1 MKSIFAVCVLAL
13 FSSVLQA
20 KTVIFWQSGFPTVA
34 SEPVDQASL
43 RTALSEM
50 SPVFADI
57 FALKESSTLLN
68 ADLLVLPYGSAVP
81 TDAWKTIQKYL
92 ETGGNLLLLGGEP
105 LHVPVN
111 MTAHGYEASRP
122 QDSYARVLGLRHV
135 YEVPMPVDASF
146 TWRSGY
152 KFGPPP
158 QVKAKRF
165 FAVEGR
171 LNGLGYMEDSTGQL
185 LAAPVIVIDH
195 TNGPMRG
202 SRSVALDFTP
212 EPGYWSSPDGMALI
226 RQSADYARHGTTE
239 FSVESLFSL
248 LRPGESPQLSLH
260 LHRHAANL
268 EDGEAKVEL
277 LSNGKSIESATL
289 HLSAADTIEIPVSFH
304 TPLAP
309 GFYQISATYS
319 QHQRI
324 REFYQNGIW
333 VSPPDA
339 LHSGPSLGVRGDF
352 LTKDGVPFFPVGTNY
367 FTTEENGWD
376 FSGPRNAAVWEK
388 DFAEMEAHGVSF
400 VRTGVWMPNTRFID
414 GDLGSANERFL
425 RNLEAYLLSA
435 QQHKIAVNFTFFA
448 FSPKSGN
455 QGQDNSTATAPN
467 PFLNADSVRAQQAY
481 VRSVVQRFRNVPWL
495 SWDLINEPSFSNPNH
510 IFKGNY
516 PNNDPDEIGAW
527 HSWLRQHYAT
537 LSALA
542 DAWSVTP
549 EQLVAF
555 DNIPLPSIA
564 DLTYERYGNQAQV
577 RALDYN
583 LFAQDSFSDWVRSIV
598 STIRK
603 TGSTQLIDVG
613 QDEGGVTDRV
623 LNQFYANA
631 GVSFTTNHTYW
642 RDDALLWDSVAAKRP
657 GTPNITGETGYQ
669 PAWEPDGTWR
679 YDELT
684 GLGLTERKWALGFAD
699 GSSGAM
705 QWDWAREVDFGMQRS
720 DGSAKIWENMM
731 RDLARFGTAASPHA
745 TALIQPQI
753 AIILPQSMQMSV
765 LNSYALEAQ
774 QTAVRAL
781 YQEAHGQAYAVGE
794 YQIDKLGDPKLI
806 LLPSPMGLTEQAWS
820 VIEQKVREG
829 ATLLVTGPF
838 DGDAHLHPTHR
849 QDEVGLHYT
858 TEPMGLR
865 EQRVRWP
872 GGDDLYIF
880 GGQLTTV
887 LMNARLDDGKDWD
900 EVPLGKGTILFSSL
914 PLELGGNL
922 QALGRV
928 YSYAMQKAKVSP
940 AFTTA
945 QNDPGILICPTSY
958 PDATLY
964 VLTSETQERVVVFR
978 DARSGKEFSGQLAA
992 GRAALLLVG
1001 ADRKLIA
1008 SYRWSP
1014 VPPNEK

>member
-1 MKSIFAVCVLAL
+1 MLKSIFAVCVLAL
-13 FSSVLQA
+13 FGGVVHA
-20 KTVIFWQSGFPTVA
+20 KTVVLWQPGFPTVA

-43 RTALSEM
+43 RSALSEM

-57 FALKESSTLLN
+57 STLNKPDTLTG

-81 TDAWKTIQKYL
+81 ADAWKIIQKYL

-105 LHVPVN
+105 LHVPVS
-111 MTAHGYEASRP
+111 MTAHGYEAARP

-135 YEVPMPVDASF
+135 YEVPMPSVSSF

-152 KFGPPP
+152 TVGTPL
-158 QVKAKRF
+158 QIRAKRF

-171 LNGLGYMEDSTGQL
+171 LNGLGYMKDPTGQL
-185 LAAPVIVIDH
+185 VAAPVIVIDH
-195 TNGPMRG
+195 ANGPMRG

-212 EPGYWSSPDGMALI
+212 EAGYWSSPDGIALI
-226 RQSADYARHGTTE
+226 RQSAEYARHGTTE

-260 LHRHAANL
+260 LHRQVAPL

-277 LSNGKSIESATL
+277 LSNGKTIESATL
-289 HLSAADTIEIPVSFH
+289 KLSAAETIEMPVSFH

-309 GFYQISATYS
+309 GFYQISATYT
-319 QHQRI
+319 QHQQI
-324 REFYQNGIW
+324 REFYQNGFW

-352 LTKDGVPFFPVGTNY
+352 LTKDGAPFFPVGTNY

-388 DFAEMEAHGVSF
+388 DFAEMEAHGVNF

-414 GDLGSANERFL
+414 GDLGGANERFL
-425 RNLEAYLLSA
+425 RNLEAYLLCA
-435 QQHKIAVNFTFFA
+435 QRHKIAINFTFFA

-455 QGQDNSTATAPN
+455 QRQDNSTAIPPN

-481 VRSVVQRFRNVPWL
+481 VRSVVERFRDVPWL

-516 PNNDPDEIGAW
+516 PNNDPDEIAAW
-527 HSWLRQHYAT
+527 HNWLRQHYAT
-537 LSALA
+537 LSVLA

-555 DNIPLPSIA
+555 DNIPLPSIT
-564 DLTYERYGNQAQV
+564 DLTYERYGNPAQV

-583 LFAQDSFSDWVRSIV
+583 LFAQDSFSSWVRSLV

-603 TGSTQLIDVG
+603 TGSTQLINVG

-623 LNQFYANA
+623 LNQFFATA

-642 RDDALLWDSVAAKRP
+642 RDDALLWDSVVAKRP
-657 GTPNITGETGYQ
+657 GMPNITGETGYQ
-669 PAWEPDGTWR
+669 PAWAPDGTWR

-699 GSSGAM
+699 GSSGAI

-731 RDLARFGTAASPHA
+731 RDLGRFSAAASPHA
-745 TALIQPQI
+745 TALILPQI
-753 AIILPQSMQMSV
+753 AIVLPQSLQMSV

-774 QTAVRAL
+774 QAAIRAL
-781 YQEAHGQAYAVGE
+781 YQQAHGQAYVVGE

-820 VIEQKVREG
+820 AIEQRVREG

-838 DGDAHLHPTHR
+838 DGDAHLHQTNR
-849 QDEVGLHYT
+849 QEEVGLHYT
-858 TEPMGLR
+858 TEPLGLR
-865 EQRVRWP
+865 EQRVRWQ
-872 GGDDLYIF
+872 GGEDLYTF
-880 GGQLTTV
+880 AGQLTTV
-887 LMNARLDDGKDWD
+887 LMSAKLKDGKEWD
-900 EVPLGKGTILFSSL
+900 EVPLGRGNVLFSSL

-945 QNDPGILICPTSY
+945 QDDPGILICPTSY

-964 VLTSETQERVVVFR
+964 VLTSETQERTVTFR
-978 DARSGKEFSGQLAA
+978 DNRSGKEFSSELAA
-992 GRAALLLVG
+992 GHAALLLVG
-1001 ADRKLIA
+1001 IDGRVLA
-1008 SYRWSP
+1008 SYHWTTAP
-1014 VPPNEK
+1014 